1 MTMWLMRA
9 GRSGER
15 EEVALRHHV
24 AVAGWD
30 EVPDLTPCSTRA
42 RLEGV
47 LRDTYPEQK
56 PRTLH
61 SWHGQLWAIRDT
73 ARVGDLVVLPLKT
86 KPEVALGVVAGPYEY
101 RMDIPGGPL
110 HTRPV
115 DWVAQ
120 VPRRAFDLD
129 ILLSF
134 SAFMSVCRIERNDA
148 EQRVRALMAMDREV
162 ARGRDGVAA
171 EPGRRVDVADQ
182 SAALIR
188 ERVGQRFKG
197 HALAELVG
205 CLLAAEGYRPRVSP
219 PGPDGGVDIVAG
231 CGPLGFGAPR
241 LVVQVK
247 SQDTKLDVRP
257 LRELAGV
264 MARHGAEHG
273 LLVCWGGFTA
283 AVRAE
288 AAADHFRLRLWD
300 AGDLVAAIQEHYPAL
315 PHTIQAE
322 IPLRQ
327 VWTLVAA

>member
-1 MTMWLMRA
+1 MWLMRA

-30 EVPDLTPCSTRA
+30 EVPDLTPCSTRG

-86 KPEVALGVVAGPYEY
+86 KPEVALGVIAGPYEY

-134 SAFMSVCRIERNDA
+134 GAFMSVCRIERNDA
-148 EQRVRALMAMDREV
+148 EQRVRTLMAMDRDEAAAPRPET
-162 ARGRDGVAA
+162 ARL
-171 EPGRRVDVADQ
+171 DVAEQ
-182 SAALIR
+182 SGALIR

-197 HALAELVG
+197 HGLADLVA
-205 CLLAAEGYRPRVSP
+205 CLLEAQGYKPRVSP
-219 PGPDGGVDIVAG
+219 AGPDGGVDILAG
-231 CGPLGFGAPR
+231 NGPLGFGAGR

-264 MARHGAEHG
+264 MARFGAEQG
-273 LLVCWGGFTA
+273 LLVCWGGFNA

-288 AAADHFRLRLWD
+288 AAGDYFRMRLWD
-300 AGDLVAAIQEHYPAL
+300 AGDVVAAIQEHYAAL
-315 PHTIQAE
+315 PHEIRAE